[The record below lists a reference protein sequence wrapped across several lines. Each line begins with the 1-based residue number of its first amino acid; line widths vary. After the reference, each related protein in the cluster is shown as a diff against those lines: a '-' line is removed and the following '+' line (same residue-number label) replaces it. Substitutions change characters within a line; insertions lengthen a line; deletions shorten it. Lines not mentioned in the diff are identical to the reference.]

1 MNSEIP
7 IASVKEVNQFYKP
20 TLKPGL
26 GYNKPTIKS
35 RFSPPRKTNIVN
47 GQTRSRATRNQNYLR
62 NSSMSWR
69 NDFLPIG
76 FYSPFQH
83 PRQMQQ
89 MHRMFGANNFGP
101 MRYWGPYV

>member
-7 IASVKEVNQFYKP
+7 IANEKEVKQFYKP
-20 TLKPGL
+20 TSKPGL
-26 GYNKPTIKS
+26 GYNKPTIGSKS
-35 RFSPPRKTNIVN
+35 SPPRKTN
-47 GQTRSRATRNQNYLR
+47 GQTKSRVTRNHNYHR
-62 NSSMSWR
+62 NNSINWR
-69 NDFLPIG
+69 NDFLLIG

-89 MHRMFGANNFGP
+89 MYKMFGANNFGP